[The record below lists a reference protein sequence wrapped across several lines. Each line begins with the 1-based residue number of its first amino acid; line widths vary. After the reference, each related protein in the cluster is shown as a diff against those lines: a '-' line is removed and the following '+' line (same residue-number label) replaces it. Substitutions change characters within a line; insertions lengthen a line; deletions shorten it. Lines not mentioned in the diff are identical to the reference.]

1 MSGRTFYHPGCGDR
15 MPFIEIGGETRS
27 VGPGVL
33 TIGAGTEA
41 SWRIQGHGLHPVHLM
56 IVPEADGRTSLIQG
70 APDAQIQ
77 VNGAEL
83 ENGWHSLASGD
94 RIRFC
99 DLQAEFR
106 LVSREAEASGEAY
119 LRDTRRGRLYQVTGG
134 SRIGRDLSSTV
145 LLQEP
150 DVSRT
155 HAEIALENGN
165 FVVHPHGVTLLNG
178 RPLGVPAPLRE
189 GDELVIGRTYLRF
202 SRQLPKSVMPEAQTR
217 PNSRVSKMRTT
228 FMGTVE
234 MHDYMQKTARRR
246 LGRAA
251 AVVLVA
257 TAIVVGL
264 MALFG
269 ATPTSARTAPD
280 QREGAATLRMEQ
292 RA

>member
-1 MSGRTFYHPGCGDR
+1 

-70 APDAQIQ
+70 APDARIQ

-83 ENGWHSLASGD
+83 ENGWHSLAPGD
-94 RIRFC
+94 RIRFS

-119 LRDTRRGRLYQVTGG
+119 LRDTRRGRLYRVTGG

-202 SRQLPKSVMPEAQTR
+202 SREVPRSVMPEAQTR

-234 MHDYMQKTARRR
+234 MHDYMQKNARRR

-280 QREGAATLRMEQ
+280 RSGGAAMLRMEQ

>member
-1 MSGRTFYHPGCGDR
+1 
-15 MPFIEIGGETRS
+15 MPYMEIGGETRS

-41 SWRIQGHGLHPVHLM
+41 GWRIQGHGLSAVHLM

-70 APDAQIQ
+70 APDANIE
-77 VNGAEL
+77 VNGSPL

-94 RIRFC
+94 EVRFG
-99 DLQAEFR
+99 DLSATFR
-106 LVSREAEASGEAY
+106 AVSREAEQAGEGY
-119 LRDTRRGRLYQVTGG
+119 LRDMRRGRLYRVTGG
-134 SRIGRDLSSTV
+134 SRIGRDLKSTV

-155 HAEIALENGN
+155 HAEIDVENGA
-165 FVVHPHGVTLLNG
+165 FVVKPHGVTLLNG
-178 RPLGVPAPLRE
+178 RPLGNPAPLRE

-202 SRQLPKSVMPEAQTR
+202 SREVPRAVVADAVTR
-217 PNSRVSKMRTT
+217 PDSRVSRMRTS

-234 MHDYMQKTARRR
+234 MHDYMQKSARRR

-251 AVVLVA
+251 AAVA
-257 TAIVVGL
+257 VAVAIIAGL

-269 ATPTSARTAPD
+269 ATPTSARTAPSNGS
-280 QREGAATLRMEQ
+280 GAVLHAEQ

>member
-1 MSGRTFYHPGCGDR
+1 

-70 APDAQIQ
+70 APDAQIE
-77 VNGAEL
+77 VNGTEL
-83 ENGWHSLASGD
+83 ENGWHSLAAGD
-94 RIRFC
+94 RIRFS

-119 LRDTRRGRLYQVTGG
+119 LRDTRRGRLYRVTGG

-178 RPLGVPAPLRE
+178 RPLGVPSPLRE

-202 SRQLPKSVMPEAQTR
+202 SREVPKSVMPEAQTR

-257 TAIVVGL
+257 TAVVVGL

-280 QREGAATLRMEQ
+280 QREGAAALRMEQ

>member
-1 MSGRTFYHPGCGDR
+1 
-15 MPFIEIGGETRS
+15 MPFIEISGETRS

-41 SWRIQGHGLHPVHLM
+41 GWRIQGHGLHPVHLM
-56 IVPEADGRTSLIQG
+56 IVPEPDGRTSLIQG
-70 APDAQIQ
+70 APDADIR
-77 VNGAEL
+77 VNGAPL
-83 ENGWHSLASGD
+83 ENGWHSLAPGD
-94 RIRFC
+94 EVGFG
-99 DLQAEFR
+99 DLSALFR
-106 LVSREAEASGEAY
+106 LVSREAEESGEGY
-119 LRDTRRGRLYQVTGG
+119 LRDSRRGRLYRVTGG

-145 LLQEP
+145 LLQDP

-155 HAEIALENGN
+155 HAEIAVENGN

-189 GDELVIGRTYLRF
+189 GDELAIGRTYLRF
-202 SRQLPKSVMPEAQTR
+202 SRELPKSAVAESVQR
-217 PNSRVSKMRTT
+217 PNTRVSQMRTT

-257 TAIVVGL
+257 AAIVFGL
-264 MALFG
+264 MTLWG
-269 ATPTSARTAPD
+269 ATPTSAETPGN
-280 QREGAATLRMEQ
+280 GATQIRMEQ
-292 RA
+292 HA

>member
-1 MSGRTFYHPGCGDR
+1 
-15 MPFIEIGGETRS
+15 MPYIEIGGETRS

-41 SWRIQGHGLHPVHLM
+41 GWRIQGHGLHPVHLM

-70 APDAQIQ
+70 APDADIR
-77 VNGAEL
+77 VNGAPL
-83 ENGWHSLASGD
+83 ENGWHSLAPGD
-94 RIRFC
+94 EVRFG
-99 DLQAEFR
+99 DLAATFR
-106 LVSREAEASGEAY
+106 LVTREAEASGEGY
-119 LRDTRRGRLYQVTGG
+119 LRDTRRGRLYRITGG
-134 SRIGRDLSSTV
+134 SRIGRDVSSTV

-155 HAEIALENGN
+155 HAEIAVENGN

-178 RPLGVPAPLRE
+178 RPLGVPAPLHE
-189 GDELVIGRTYLRF
+189 GDELVVGRTYLRF
-202 SRQLPKSVMPEAQTR
+202 SREVPKSTVPEPQTR
-217 PNSRVSKMRTT
+217 PNSRVSQMRTT

-234 MHDYMQKTARRR
+234 MHDYMQKTQRRR

-257 TAIVVGL
+257 AAIVLGL
-264 MALFG
+264 MTLWG
-269 ATPTSARTAPD
+269 ATPTSAESPAG
-280 QREGAATLRMEQ
+280 GASQLRMEQ